1 MFMPLYLRRAL
12 SAETLKLKRT
22 LAIWMVL
29 IAPAVVVGLNFAML
43 IDRGGQ
49 YLMEADSVWLE
60 WEQNIL
66 VFWALLMLPL
76 FITLETA
83 LLGGVDHNSQ
93 QWKHLYALPLPRWAI
108 YAAKLFVAVLL
119 IGASTLVL
127 WGETIVAGLLL
138 GAIRPEIPLVGPIPF
153 WELLQPML
161 LTFLIAWCMI
171 AVHQFV
177 ALRWQSFTFAIGFGI
192 ATAVINFMVIQS
204 DKWNKLYP
212 WSWPA
217 YAFFEEGLDF
227 RLTALLL
234 GVTGGVIVGLIGMW
248 LVSRREVV

>member
-1 MFMPLYLRRAL
+1 MLTLTYLRRAM
-12 SAETLKLKRT
+12 SAEALKLKRT
-22 LAIWMVL
+22 LAVWMVL
-29 IAPAVVVGLNFAML
+29 IAPLVVVGLNFVML
-43 IDRGGQ
+43 LDRGENFMSQ
-49 YLMEADSVWLE
+49 ADSAWQALT
-60 WEQNIL
+60 QNVL
-66 VFWALLMLPL
+66 LFWALMMLPL
-76 FITLETA
+76 FVTLETA
-83 LLGGVDHNSQ
+83 LLGSVDHGSQ

-108 YAAKLFVAVLL
+108 YAAKSISALIL

-138 GAIRPEIPLVGPIPF
+138 GALKPQLAIGWPIPA
-153 WELLQPML
+153 WSILQPML
-161 LTFLIAWCMI
+161 LTYLIAWCMI

-192 ATAVINFMVIQS
+192 ATTVINFMIIQS
-204 DKWNKLYP
+204 DKWNKFFP

-227 RLTALLL
+227 RLTALVL
-234 GVTGGVIVGLIGMW
+234 GMAGGVIVGLIGMW

>member
-1 MFMPLYLRRAL
+1 MLTFTYLRRTL
-12 SAETLKLKRT
+12 SAEVLKLKRT
-22 LAIWMVL
+22 LAMWMVL
-29 IAPAVVVGLNFAML
+29 IAPSVVVGLNFAML

-49 YLMEADSVWLE
+49 YLIGADSAWMG

-66 VFWALLMLPL
+66 VLWALMMLPL

-83 LLGGVDHNSQ
+83 LLGGIDHNSQ
-93 QWKHLYALPLPRWAI
+93 QWKHIFALPIPRWSI
-108 YAAKLFVAVLL
+108 CAAKLIIAVTL

-127 WGETIVAGLLL
+127 WGETIAAGLLL
-138 GAIRPEIPLVGPIPF
+138 GTIRSEIPLGGPIPF
-153 WELLQPML
+153 WELLQPVL

-171 AVHQFV
+171 AIHQFV

-204 DKWNKLYP
+204 DKWNKFFP

-217 YAFFEEGLDF
+217 YAFFDEGVSFLP
-227 RLTALLL
+227 TAVAL
-234 GVTGGVIVGLIGMW
+234 GMAGGAIVGLIGMW
-248 LVSRREVV
+248 FVSRREVV

>member
-1 MFMPLYLRRAL
+1 MLTLTYLRRAL

-22 LAIWMVL
+22 LAVWMVL
-29 IAPAVVVGLNFAML
+29 IAPSVVVGLNFVML
-43 IDRGGQ
+43 ADRGGQ
-49 YLMEADSVWLE
+49 YLMEADSIWLA

-66 VFWALLMLPL
+66 VFWALMMLPL
-76 FITLETA
+76 FVTLETA

-93 QWKHLYALPLPRWAI
+93 QWKHLYALPIPRWSI
-108 YAAKLFVAVLL
+108 YAAKLLAAVSL

-127 WGETIVAGLLL
+127 WSETIAAGLLL
-138 GAIRPEIPLVGPIPF
+138 GALRPVIPLAGPIPL

-192 ATAVINFMVIQS
+192 AMAVTNFMVIQS
-204 DKWNKLYP
+204 DKWSKFFP
-212 WSWPA
+212 WSWSG
-217 YAFFEEGLDF
+217 YAIMKENADFLPVALMLGLAGGI
-227 RLTALLL
+227 LVGVIGTAL
-234 GVTGGVIVGLIGMW
+234 VA
-248 LVSRREVV
+248 RREVV